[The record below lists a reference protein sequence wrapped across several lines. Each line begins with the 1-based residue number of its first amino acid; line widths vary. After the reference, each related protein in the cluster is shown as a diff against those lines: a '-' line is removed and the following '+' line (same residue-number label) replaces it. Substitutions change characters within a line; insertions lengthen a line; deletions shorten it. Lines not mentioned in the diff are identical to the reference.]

1 MNTIIWGHVLNFAL
15 IWLFER
21 FQILPVENIWLFLPK
36 ATYQESLQT
45 YQHTTTKKKGLNLRP
60 VTAELVI
67 ILSQNRKKIK
77 SEINVKCFQ
86 YYYYYYKKKILEK

>member
-36 ATYQESLQT
+36 TTYQESLQT

-67 ILSQNRKKIK
+67 ILSQNRKKLMW
-77 SEINVKCFQ
+77 SAFSTTTTT
-86 YYYYYYKKKILEK
+86 KKKKKKVLEK